1 MTFAKTYSEAVN
13 EPITFGERS
22 RFIARKLYLD
32 LASLINVS
40 EEENYLRCI
49 YCHYVFDDQI
59 EMFEKIIINLRNK
72 GKFISTKKMID
83 ILEGKDKIIGK
94 NFHLSFDDGFK
105 NNFLN
110 AVPIL
115 LRHQIPAIFFVPTSI
130 IDADYDTIKN
140 YCVNTTKYK
149 NAIEMLT
156 WEDLK
161 KMLDL
166 GFDIGSHT
174 KTHARFIEIS
184 KDQNI
189 MIEEIKGS
197 KIDLEKKL
205 NINCKYISWPFG
217 KMSDIDKQSIQY
229 VKSCNYRACFG
240 AFRGSIVPNETSIFK
255 IPRHHFEAQWPY
267 NHLNYF
273 LRGNKENI

>member
-1 MTFAKTYSEAVN
+1 M
-13 EPITFGERS
+13 
-22 RFIARKLYLD
+22 
-32 LASLINVS
+32 
-40 EEENYLRCI
+40 
-49 YCHYVFDDQI
+49 
-59 EMFEKIIINLRNK
+59 
-72 GKFISTKKMID
+72 
-83 ILEGKDKIIGK
+83 
-94 NFHLSFDDGFK
+94 SFDDGFK

-115 LRHQIPAIFFVPTSI
+115 IKHQVPAIFFVPTSI

-174 KTHARFIEIS
+174 KTHARFIDIS

-197 KIDLEKKL
+197 KIDLERKL
-205 NINCKYISWPFG
+205 NISCKYISWPFG
-217 KMSDIDKQSIQY
+217 KISDIDEQSIRY

-240 AFRGSIVPNETSIFK
+240 AFKVLLCQMKQVF
-255 IPRHHFEAQWPY
+255 
-267 NHLNYF
+267 
-273 LRGNKENI
+273 